1 MGFRFRRRVRILPG
15 VRLNLSRSGIST
27 SIGTRGLWATYGK
40 RGRRLTVGL
49 PGTGLGYTSVSKSD
63 GGQQKQPRAQE
74 TPGRPGSGLIWAL
87 LALSIFLCLAFCHS

>member
-1 MGFRFRRRVRILPG
+1 
-15 VRLNLSRSGIST
+15 LNFSRSGIST
-27 SIGTRGLWATYGK
+27 SFGRRGLWVTYG
-40 RGRRLTVGL
+40 RRRRLTVGL
-49 PGTGLGYTSVSKSD
+49 PGTGLSYTSVSKSD